1 MALGPPV
8 EAMGFDFYDWQ
19 ANMQPA
25 EVALRL
31 RVTQAGVWNA
41 VAFWFDLQL
50 DEENQLSTSPYSSN
64 KVWVRVQGQGL
75 GSGFR
80 PSGQGFRS
88 LNSTGS
94 RVKGKGSVYLLV
106 IHHALRPARRLALC

>member
-1 MALGPPV
+1 MLLTEQVLARRDEWLALGPPV

-31 RVTQAGVWNA
+31 HVTQQGVWNA

-50 DEENQLSTSPYSSN
+50 DEENQLSTSPYSDN
-64 KVWVRVQGQGL
+64 KVRIRAQCQGT
-75 GSGFR
+75 
-80 PSGQGFRS
+80 GQCS
-88 LNSTGS
+88 
-94 RVKGKGSVYLLV
+94 
-106 IHHALRPARRLALC
+106 